1 MDEDGQFKDKTT
13 EWRGY
18 TLRALED
25 INKELAEIKEELKL
39 SNSKMEE
46 LNVRLAAAQDKLNS
60 RITAIKV
67 QVAAIGGTAGII
79 SSVLLYLLT
88 KI

>member
-1 MDEDGQFKDKTT
+1 MVGEDDQFKDKTT

-25 INKELAEIKEELKL
+25 INKELSEVKLEIQICNNKIDE
-39 SNSKMEE
+39 
-46 LNVRLAAAQDKLNS
+46 LNS
-60 RITAIKV
+60 RITGIQVKV
-67 QVAAIGGTAGII
+67 AGIGAVSGI
-79 SSVLLYLLT
+79 LASIVLWVIT